1 MFKCTKSHTSCAFSC
16 SHIYRILCVFSL
28 CMPCLTWNDI
38 HLNEHDE
45 WAPTMHIISCVG
57 SHQRVVCVWSAYH
70 GRATVAFSGQSQE
83 KVGGAPHTC
92 TSRLHDIIIIR
103 LWAYFSFPSLPSK
116 TRTLCGALPIRITS
130 VCVHVV
136 NVNARKLDSILF
148 GTWLVGGFHIAFC

>member
-1 MFKCTKSHTSCAFSC
+1 MHEIAHVMRFQLLPYLSHFVCIF
-16 SHIYRILCVFSL
+16 
-28 CMPCLTWNDI
+28 
-38 HLNEHDE
+38 
-45 WAPTMHIISCVG
+45 TMHAM
-57 SHQRVVCVWSAYH
+57 SHMKWYSFKRTWWMSPNYAYH
-70 GRATVAFSGQSQE
+70 FVCGIASTYHRRATVAFSGQSQE